1 MAKIDDRMLALAR
14 VYSDGM
20 YQTAQQQGQ
29 QDELLAELQELA
41 DLASRDE
48 AFRNFISSP
57 LIDVAERAKSLES
70 LFRGK
75 ASDLLVDALQ
85 VLNRKGRLALLPAV
99 AEAYRRGMLEVSRR
113 VDVQVTTAV
122 PLTDDLRA
130 KIRSGIEQSLEL
142 EPVLQEHVDASL
154 IGGMILQVGDR
165 KVDTSV
171 KTRLEQMGQNLLRR
185 AAQEIQSRDH
195 IAA

>member
-14 VYSDGM
+14 VYSEAM
-20 YQTAQQQGQ
+20 YRVAAEQGQ
-29 QDELLAELQELA
+29 QDELLQELQALA
-41 DLASRDE
+41 EFASRDE
-48 AFRNFISSP
+48 QFRAFIGSP
-57 LIDVAERAKSLES
+57 LIDSAERARSLETM
-70 LFRGK
+70 FRGR

-85 VLNRKGRLALLPAV
+85 VLNRKGRLAFLPAV
-99 AEAYRRGMLEVSRR
+99 AEAYRGGILKASRR

-130 KIRSGIEQSLEL
+130 KISAGIQQNLDL
-142 EPVLQEHVDASL
+142 EPVLHERVDGTL

-165 KVDTSV
+165 KVDASV
-171 KTRLEQMGQNLLRR
+171 KTRLEHMGQRLLRR